1 MEEDRS
7 SRDGDPAAHE
17 TEPEEAPQEGLV
29 FAPLGSEETPG
40 AADETRSAVSRTREQ
55 NCFPSILQAIGLLAG
70 LLVISQIVVVAILLP
85 QIGSLVPGQMPD
97 LAVLARPQFLVVANS
112 LSFGLVL
119 LLGLRLTRA
128 RFGEVFSLAP
138 IRAGLLLPM
147 AVTVLGAQALL
158 SEADNLLRLY
168 LPPPAEVTEI
178 MRTLIGDGKHLWW
191 PFMGLVVV
199 APITEELLF
208 RGLMLRGFLKRYS
221 PAKAVLVSAVLFGA
235 FHLNPWQFVG
245 AAVLGTLFGW
255 WYVQTRSLV
264 PCLFGHALSNSL
276 PLLLVA
282 VAGPSA
288 PGLTDLT
295 GEVRFQPLWVD
306 ALAVVL
312 VAVGIRALHRAFAAA
327 KAEPPAET
335 PEDAWA

>member
-1 MEEDRS
+1 MPHLGIAVATTLGGWLNAGMLCATLVKQGHFVADRRLRQKLPRIVLS
-7 SRDGDPAAHE
+7 
-17 TEPEEAPQEGLV
+17 
-29 FAPLGSEETPG
+29 
-40 AADETRSAVSRTREQ
+40 SAVMGVALW
-55 NCFPSILQAIGLLAG
+55 FMADVIGPSFGSG
-70 LLVISQIVVVAILLP
+70 TPLLVRAAALAALV
-85 QIGSLVPGQMPD
+85 GSG
-97 LAVLARPQFLVVANS
+97 LAVYALAVV
-112 LSFGLVL
+112 
-119 LLGLRLTRA
+119 LT
-128 RFGEVFSLAP
+128 
-138 IRAGLLLPM
+138 
-147 AVTVLGAQALL
+147 GAL
-158 SEADNLLRLY
+158 D
-168 LPPPAEVTEI
+168 
-178 MRTLIGDGKHLWW
+178 MRQ
-191 PFMGLVVV
+191 
-199 APITEELLF
+199 
-208 RGLMLRGFLKRYS
+208 LRGFLKRYS